1 MPNRYNSSGLQRI
14 IKPLILK
21 RWLIRYRAKRI
32 TLLSL
37 KERNDRLTVAAITYV
52 SYLYINS

>member
-21 RWLIRYRAKRI
+21 RWLIRYCVKRI

-37 KERNDRLTVAAITYV
+37 KERNDSLTVPAITYI
-52 SYLYINS
+52 SYPYINS